1 MGKCYRTQVL
11 PPHPDRKT
19 RETTKSLG
27 HCSSLTRKSLKP
39 ECSDR
44 VFRRHQSTDMEQL
57 PGDVERLQ
65 QQLTD
70 QKIST
75 DEFFAMLL
83 STYELETSK
92 DFLKSI
98 IGNLKSLAT
107 TTAWGGRYKE
117 IQGDLVEIYE
127 DFFCETIVD
136 NEDIFWSDNEENLV
150 EGDIGKLDLG
160 TSDEFDDDKSGNP
173 AEAALAFK
181 LSLAEVDVEQK
192 LSSKAGELPTSTTSA
207 ESSKNRRK

>member
-1 MGKCYRTQVL
+1 
-11 PPHPDRKT
+11 
-19 RETTKSLG
+19 
-27 HCSSLTRKSLKP
+27 
-39 ECSDR
+39 
-44 VFRRHQSTDMEQL
+44 MEQL

-65 QQLTD
+65 QQVTD

-92 DFLKSI
+92 GFLKSV
-98 IGNLKSLAT
+98 IGNLKSLTT
-107 TTAWGGRYKE
+107 TTAWGGGRYKE
-117 IQGDLVEIYE
+117 IHVDLVEKYE

-192 LSSKAGELPTSTTSA
+192 LSSKAGELPTSTTSV
-207 ESSKNRRK
+207 EHSKNRRKKKKRKDEDSVVLLWFRKDLRLYDNPALVTACSLGKPVSIPISLHETSL